1 MKSINPIQ
9 MYPHIIESYACTLQ
23 IAIEMFL
30 FPMNFIISF
39 GICSTPK
46 LSKYV
51 SFLAFTYKAN
61 EFLLIHVHQDLSYL
75 LYPLL

>member
-9 MYPHIIESYACTLQ
+9 TYPHIIESYACTLQ

-46 LSKYV
+46 LSKQ
-51 SFLAFTYKAN
+51 SN